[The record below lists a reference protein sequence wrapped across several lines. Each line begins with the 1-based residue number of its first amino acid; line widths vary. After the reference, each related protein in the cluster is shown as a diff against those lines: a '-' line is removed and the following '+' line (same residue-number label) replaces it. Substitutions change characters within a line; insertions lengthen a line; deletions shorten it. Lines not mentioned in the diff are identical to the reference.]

1 VTDPERL
8 RDKYMGELEGS
19 LLASA
24 EDDAP
29 SGRARGR
36 TLAALGFG
44 GLAASLPTAT
54 TSVAAAKTVSSLS
67 LAVAVKWGTIGLAA
81 GALTVG
87 GIHEAPRWIGARD
100 EAKAAALHR
109 APKDSPEPAMRPRP
123 EEETLPQPEIA
134 LPSPEPAA
142 PAAVLGA
149 RSNPEAVPRAPS
161 PLPLVAPLQD
171 KSDEPKLAEEV
182 AALDRARHMVSLR
195 PEAAIALLDAYDRD
209 FPRGDLAPEALVL
222 RIDALVRSGK
232 TAAAAALGGAYL
244 SAHPRS
250 PHADRI
256 RAMLGQKDESR

>member
-1 VTDPERL
+1 
-8 RDKYMGELEGS
+8 MGELEGS

-24 EDDAP
+24 EGDAP

-87 GIHEAPRWIGARD
+87 GIHQAPRWIGARD
-100 EAKAAALHR
+100 EAKAAVAHR
-109 APKDSPEPAMRPRP
+109 ALKDSPEPAVRTRPA
-123 EEETLPQPEIA
+123 EETLPQLEIA
-134 LPSPEPAA
+134 PPAPEPTAA
-142 PAAVLGA
+142 LGA
-149 RSNPEAVPRAPS
+149 RSNPEAVPRALS
-161 PLPLVAPLQD
+161 PQPLALPLQA

-182 AALDRARHMVSLR
+182 AALDRARQMVSLR
-195 PEAAIALLDAYDRD
+195 PAQAIALLDAYDRD

-222 RIDALVRSGK
+222 RVDALVRSGQ
-232 TAAAAALGGAYL
+232 TAAAAAIGGAYL

-256 RAMLGQKDESR
+256 RTMLGQKDETR